1 MIFAKRNQLHNV
13 NNSAQGEAKRVLTV
27 CSASLLRSPTIAN
40 YLHLTYGYN
49 TRSCGT
55 SKEYALIP
63 ISEALITW
71 ADLIVF
77 ANVENYQQLD
87 QEEKDCIAE
96 NGTEVLILD
105 LDDVHEWNS
114 KELVDSIAYQFK
126 HKYVD
131 VHLRRYIAQ
140 TSKGELQ

>member
-1 MIFAKRNQLHNV
+1 MILAKRNQLHNV

-27 CSASLLRSPTIAN
+27 CSAALLRSPTIAN

-77 ANVENYQQLD
+77 VNAENYQQLD
-87 QEEKDCIAE
+87 QEEKDCIAGC
-96 NGTEVLILD
+96 GTEVLILD
-105 LDDVHEWNS
+105 LDDVHNWNS
-114 KELVDSIAYQFK
+114 PELMSSIAYQLSV
-126 HKYVD
+126 KYENISED
-131 VHLRRYIAQ
+131 VSTDA
-140 TSKGELQ
+140 K